1 MQNKTLASKVP
12 ICIGTEPSYWSVPIY
27 LAKAYGRV
35 SNLHIAPL
43 GFFNQYQ
50 RSWFFFI
57 SCRVQQGSYQIDVFS
72 NRDATNI
79 HFFEIV
85 FSEICICSTNFNVFP
100 NSYFISRRT
109 FATCLKT
116 IEANSARSFSTY
128 LKLRSLPFIHV
139 RISKKAISKK

>member
-27 LAKAYGRV
+27 LAKAYGQV

-43 GFFNQYQ
+43 GFFDQYQ

-72 NRDATNI
+72 NIDATNI

-85 FSEICICSTNFNVFP
+85 FQRFVYAVLISTFSL
-100 NSYFISRRT
+100 SYFISRRT